1 MNNNEIQR
9 IAAMLLADVER
20 LLSEIECVESWR
32 KWPALDGI
40 ANRLFEIANGETCD
54 AEQTINAALDALL
67 AEGV

>member
-20 LLSEIECVESWR
+20 LLAEIECVESWR
-32 KWPALDGI
+32 KWPSLDDI
-40 ANRLFEIANGETCD
+40 ANRLFQIANGETCD
-54 AEQTINAALDALL
+54 AERTINAALDALL